1 MLIRLVLLVA
11 AIHLYFLWSLGAG
24 FYYDSVIYA
33 QLGQALLTDEGL
45 QAFYSGARYYVFQHL
60 APGLPLLWSGTSVVG
75 GPYGWVVFAVVQHV
89 IAATALIYLLWVW
102 RPLFA
107 GPFIGLA
114 AILVSCHPLYESLH
128 NRLMTESIT
137 GSMLMVGIAATSSLL
152 LHPSMGRGALL
163 ILSASAIIAIQVR
176 SQSVVYFAIFLVAI
190 LLSRHERP
198 LRSAAWLCLVAV
210 TCSVFL
216 WPAYR
221 FYVTGQA
228 FLPNTSYLA
237 LAHALRYN
245 VHPSDALVARL
256 KLLPLPGTTPAD
268 RLASHGMD
276 YMDAAAIGAHLR
288 ASGMDETQ
296 AKWEVMK
303 AAWAVRTD
311 SPEVMMTQ
319 LRLPLLSIGTKYPV
333 FMGNPDKVIHRGFT
347 NRTYAHHARYW
358 EQWEAGTLREDY
370 SQELDTVVKFSK
382 DNAALYDASVVDDF
396 ERSVRPFLADHPVSM
411 RDPLGLLH
419 VPSDVWFLGWAVG
432 LWMIWKMN
440 RMLAGILML
449 SVLATYVMS
458 VSVPVGNARYAYPL
472 LPLYM
477 IGLVIGLEHLLAWV
491 SPRMP
496 ERMDRSAD
504 EPGY

>member
-1 MLIRLVLLVA
+1 MLIRLGLLVA

-33 QLGQALLTDEGL
+33 QLGEALLSHEGL
-45 QAFYSGARYYVFQHL
+45 QDFYSGARYYVFQHL
-60 APGLPLLWSGTSVVG
+60 APGLPLLWSGISIVA
-75 GPYGWVVFAVVQHV
+75 GPYEWVVFALVQHA
-89 IAATALIYLLWVW
+89 IAATALIYLLSVW

-107 GPFIGLA
+107 GPFIALA
-114 AILVSCHPLYESLH
+114 AILVSCNPLYESLH

-137 GSMLMVGIAATSSLL
+137 GSMLMFGMAATSSLL
-152 LHPSMGRGALL
+152 LHRSTGRMPLF

-176 SQSVVYFAIFLVAI
+176 SQSMAYFVIFFFAI

-198 LRSAAWLCLVAV
+198 LRSTAWLCLVAV
-210 TCSVFL
+210 LCSVFL

-221 FYVTGQA
+221 FHVTGQA

-245 VHPSDALVARL
+245 VHPSDVVLARL
-256 KLLPLPGTTPAD
+256 NTLSLPATLPSE
-268 RLASHGMD
+268 RLASHGID
-276 YMDAAAIGAHLR
+276 YMDAAAIGTHLR
-288 ASGMDETQ
+288 TLGMDDTQ
-296 AKWEVMK
+296 AKFEIMK

-319 LRLPLLSIGTKYPV
+319 LRLPLLSIGMKFPV
-333 FMGNPDKVIHRGFT
+333 FMGHPDKVIHRGFT
-347 NRTYAHHARYW
+347 NRTYAHHAAYW
-358 EQWEAGTLREDY
+358 EKWEGGTLREDY

-382 DNAALYDASVVDDF
+382 DNGALYDASVVDDL
-396 ERSVRPFLADHPVSM
+396 ERSVRPFLADHPVSL

-419 VPSDVWFLGWAVG
+419 VPSDVWFLGWGIG
-432 LWMIWKMN
+432 LCIIWKMN
-440 RMLAGILML
+440 RMLAGILMA
-449 SVLATYVMS
+449 SMLATYVMS
-458 VSVPVGNARYAYPL
+458 ASVPVGNARYAYPL
-472 LPLYM
+472 LPLYI
-477 IGLVIGLEHLLAWV
+477 IGLVIGLEHLLACV

-496 ERMDRSAD
+496 HSVDRSAD

>member
-1 MLIRLVLLVA
+1 MLIRLALLVIA
-11 AIHLYFLWSLGAG
+11 MHLYFLWSHGAG

-33 QLGQALLTDEGL
+33 QLGQALLSHDGL
-45 QAFYSGARYYVFQHL
+45 QAFYSGPRYYVFQHL
-60 APGLPLLWSGTSVVG
+60 APGLPLLWSGISIVS
-75 GPYGWVVFAVVQHV
+75 GPYGWVAFAVVQH
-89 IAATALIYLLWVW
+89 ALASTALIYLLWVW

-107 GPFIGLA
+107 GPFIALA
-114 AILVSCHPLYESLH
+114 AILVSCNPLYEAMH

-137 GSMLMVGIAATSSLL
+137 GSMLMFGMAATSSLL
-152 LHPSMGRGALL
+152 LHRSMGRMPLF

-176 SQSVVYFAIFLVAI
+176 SQSVVYFVSFFFAI

-256 KLLPLPGTTPAD
+256 NTLPLPATLPAE
-268 RLASHGMD
+268 RLASHGID
-276 YMDAAAIGAHLR
+276 YLDAAAIGAHLR
-288 ASGMDETQ
+288 TMGLDDTH
-296 AKWEVMK
+296 AKFEVMK

-319 LRLPLLSIGTKYPV
+319 LRLPLLSIGMKYPV

-347 NRTYAHHARYW
+347 NRTYAHHASYW
-358 EQWEAGTLREDY
+358 EQWEGGTLREDY
-370 SQELDTVVKFSK
+370 SEELDTVVKFYK
-382 DNAALYDASVVDDF
+382 NNAALYDASTVDDF
-396 ERSVRPFLADHPVSM
+396 ARSVRPFLADHPVSM

-419 VPSDVWFLGWAVG
+419 VPSDIWFLGWGIG
-432 LWMIWKMN
+432 LYIIWKTN
-440 RMLAGILML
+440 RMLAGILL
-449 SVLATYVMS
+449 ASVLATYGMS
-458 VSVPVGNARYAYPL
+458 ASVPVGNARYAYPL
-472 LPLYM
+472 LPLYT
-477 IGLVIGLEHLLAWV
+477 IGLVIGLEHLLACV

-496 ERMDRSAD
+496 HSVDRSAD